1 MVLVTYCN
9 NGKSVGRR
17 YFLFGKRPP
26 LVENLAGEVN
36 ILSLIC
42 RQHKL
47 AEILIKYEVLKHEN
61 SVKS

>member
-42 RQHKL
+42 RQRKL
-47 AEILIKYEVLKHEN
+47 AIILIKHEVLKHEN
-61 SVKS
+61 TVES